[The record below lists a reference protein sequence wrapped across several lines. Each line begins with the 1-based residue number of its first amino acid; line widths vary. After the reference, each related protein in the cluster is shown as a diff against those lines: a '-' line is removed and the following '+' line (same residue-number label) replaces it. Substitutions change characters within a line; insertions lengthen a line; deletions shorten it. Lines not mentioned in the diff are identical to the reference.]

1 MNLFFKSLIYSN
13 FKINFLLI
21 FLQISLI
28 SFSADQPGSN
38 FMRDSLTISSLNVKA
53 REAQKIGDFER
64 ALSLYRSSLLLS
76 EKLYGKHNQNLF
88 LPLINTGIVYKSL
101 GDYNKAIETYFQAE
115 ELIKKSYD
123 EDNPRLGFVYSNSGT
138 IYKIKGDYN
147 KYYEFQEA
155 ALRVLLKDSSNYQ
168 MQIDIARMNITES
181 LFLLKKYN
189 EAILSC
195 RKNLLKVSD
204 EIKSFYTSFLA
215 RIYEQKG
222 AIDQAEKYYQQTF
235 KILEKLYGNES
246 YDLGLEYTNYVYFLL
261 ASNRLGQ
268 IPLYNELARKIISK
282 YYTEKSTQYSEVMLN
297 QANYYFLRS
306 TEASRIDD
314 FNKKRRDDLNQAL
327 TYYQKAIIAGT
338 TSFSNH
344 DPYSNPLPDQAVSEI
359 HLLQIM
365 KEKSRCL
372 QVLGNLEVLD
382 QRKKGE
388 ALQVYKAALEAI
400 TLSVDLIH
408 LIRTGYVSEDSRLIL
423 SESEGSVFSDA
434 VNICYELYQQ
444 TNDTHYAYQAFKFT
458 ERGKSA
464 SFLAAVT
471 DSRAKKIGNIPDS
484 LVTREQVLKLNISN
498 YKEMLFEE
506 KQEEQPDSARIALYN
521 TKLFR
526 YSEKYSQLVQ
536 YLEDNFPDYYA
547 FKYKTDVIDV
557 ATVRKKM
564 ARREALVEYLLD
576 DSDKANGNGRLFR
589 FVITSDDFIFTR
601 ATIGPGFVKA
611 VGDVHRF
618 LTNASYLYTGLAEY
632 QEYVGSAFR
641 LQRHLLG
648 DVNNLLEGKRLIVIP
663 DDQLSYIPFDALL
676 SSMPDT
682 SSMNFRDLPYLVKDY
697 PISYTYS
704 ATLLYSYF
712 SKGKEADKRLLAF
725 APSYLDDD
733 RDVSQI
739 AKKRGGLLPLPF
751 VSREV
756 EYVNHFVPGDVFSGS
771 LAGEERFKEMA
782 GNYDILHLAMHTIL
796 NDTLPMYSGLAFSKP
811 LTGSAEDGWLNT
823 SEIYTMNLKA
833 RMAVLSAC
841 NTGTGKLQKGEG
853 VMSLARGFL
862 YAGCPSIIMSL
873 WEVDDESGSLIMKD
887 FYRLIA
893 RGKNKDEAL
902 QLAKLLHIE
911 HADPLK
917 AHPHYWL
924 GFVAVGNADALYPGR
939 DVYFV
944 VILFA
949 LILLFIID
957 QLYRK
962 KRKVMRA

>member
-1 MNLFFKSLIYSN
+1 MKIFFKSLTISML
-13 FKINFLLI
+13 KIVVFLF
-21 FLQISLI
+21 FLHLSLV
-28 SFSADQPGSN
+28 SFSDQLDRR
-38 FMRDSLTISSLNVKA
+38 FKQDSLMIGSLNIEG
-53 REAQKIGDFER
+53 REAQKIGDFEK
-64 ALSLYRSSLLLS
+64 ALSLYRSSYVLS
-76 EKLYGKHNQNLF
+76 EKLYGKQNQNLF
-88 LPLINTGIVYKSL
+88 LPLINTGIVYKNL
-101 GDYNKAIETYFQAE
+101 GEYNKAIETYIQAE
-115 ELIKKSYD
+115 ELIKKFND
-123 EDNPRLGFVYSNSGT
+123 ENDPRLGFVYTNLGT
-138 IYKIKGDYN
+138 IYKIQGDYVRYN
-147 KYYEFQEA
+147 EFQNA
-155 ALRVLLKDSSNYQ
+155 ALRVFLKDSARYSS
-168 MQIDIARMNITES
+168 QIQLVRIASVDAI
-181 LFLLKKYN
+181 FLQREFDK
-189 EAILSC
+189 AILISKKQM
-195 RKNLLKVSD
+195 RNTDD
-204 EIKSFYTSFLA
+204 ENRSYYTSLLA
-215 RIYEQKG
+215 RTYEQKG
-222 AIDQAEKYYQQTF
+222 DIDLAEKYYQQTF
-235 KILEKLYGNES
+235 RILEKLYGNDS

-261 ASNRLGQ
+261 ASNRLEQ
-268 IPLYNELARKIISK
+268 IPMYNELARKIISK
-282 YYTEKSTQYSEVMLN
+282 YFTEKSTQYSEVMLN
-297 QANYYFLRS
+297 QGNYYFLRN
-306 TEASRIDD
+306 TEASNIDD
-314 FNKKRRDDLNQAL
+314 FRKKRRADLNEAL
-327 TYYQKAIIAGT
+327 SFYQKAIIAGT
-338 TSFSNH
+338 TSFFNH
-344 DPYSNPLPDQAVSEI
+344 DLYSNPLPDQAVSEI

-372 QVLGNLEVLD
+372 QVLGDLNLSDQQTEEAVL
-382 QRKKGE
+382 R
-388 ALQVYKAALEAI
+388 YKAALAAI
-400 TLSVDLIH
+400 TLSADLIH

-423 SESEGSVFSDA
+423 SESEGSVFSEA
-434 VNICYELYQQ
+434 VNICYKLYRQ
-444 TNDTHYAYQAFKFT
+444 TDDVTYAYQAFQFA

-484 LVTREQVLKLNISN
+484 LVTREQVLKLNVSN

-506 KQEEQPDSARIALYN
+506 KQEEQPDSARIALY
-521 TKLFR
+521 TAKLFQ
-526 YSEKYSQLVQ
+526 YSEKYSQLVN
-536 YLEDNFPDYYA
+536 YLEDNFPDYYT

-557 ATVRKKM
+557 ATIRKKLDG
-564 ARREALVEYLLD
+564 REALVEYLLD
-576 DSDKANGNGRLFR
+576 NPDKMTENGKLFR

-601 ATIGPGFVKA
+601 TAIGPGFIKA

-618 LTNASYLYTGLAEY
+618 LTNPSYLYTGLAEF
-632 QEYVGSAFR
+632 QEYAGSAFR

-648 DVNNLLEGKRLIVIP
+648 DVTNRLEGKRLIVIP
-663 DDQLSYIPFDALL
+663 DDQLAYIPFDALL

-682 SSMNFRDLPYLVKDY
+682 SAMNFRDLPYLVKDY

-712 SKGKEADKRLLAF
+712 SKRKEADKRLLAF
-725 APSYLDDD
+725 APSYVNDD

-756 EYVNHFVPGDVFSGS
+756 EYVNHFIPGDVFSGS

-782 GNYDILHLAMHTIL
+782 GDYDILHLAMHTIL
-796 NDTLPMYSGLAFSKP
+796 NDSLPMYSGLAFSKP

-841 NTGTGKLQKGEG
+841 NTGTGRLQKGEG

-873 WEVDDESGSLIMKD
+873 WEVDDESGSLIMRD

-893 RGKNKDEAL
+893 HGKNKDEAL

-924 GFVAVGNADALYPGR
+924 GFVAVGNADALYTGR

-949 LILLFIID
+949 VILLFIID

-962 KRKVMRA
+962 KRRTTRT

>member
-1 MNLFFKSLIYSN
+1 MNLFFKSLIN
-13 FKINFLLI
+13 NNLHIKFFLI
-21 FLQISLI
+21 FLHI
-28 SFSADQPGSN
+28 SFVSFSTNQPGSN
-38 FMRDSLTISSLNVKA
+38 FNQDSLAVISLNVKA
-53 REAQKIGDFER
+53 RDAQKIGDFEK
-64 ALSLYRSSLLLS
+64 ALSLYRSSLSLS
-76 EKLYGKHNQNLF
+76 EKIYGKNNLNLF
-88 LPLINTGIVYKSL
+88 LPLINIGIVYKNL
-101 GDYNKAIETYFQAE
+101 GDYNRAIETYFQAE
-115 ELIKKSYD
+115 ELIKKLYN

-138 IYKIKGDYN
+138 IYKIQGDYI
-147 KYYEFQEA
+147 KYHEFQQA
-155 ALRVLLKDSSNYQ
+155 ALRVLLKDSLKYKI
-168 MQIDIARMNITES
+168 QIDIAWMNITES

-195 RKNLLKVSD
+195 RKNLLKVND

-215 RIYEQKG
+215 RIYEQTG
-222 AIDQAEKYYQQTF
+222 DTDLAEKYYQQTF
-235 KILEKLYGNES
+235 RILEKLYGNES

-261 ASNRLGQ
+261 ASKRLEQ
-268 IPLYNELARKIISK
+268 VPLYNELARKIISK

-297 QANYYFLRS
+297 EADYFFSRVSQAS
-306 TEASRIDD
+306 MIDD
-314 FNKKRRDDLNQAL
+314 FNKKRKGDLNQAL
-327 TYYQKAIIAGT
+327 NYYQKAIIAGT
-338 TSFSNH
+338 TSFSNT
-344 DPYSNPLPDQAVSEI
+344 DPYSNPLSNQAVSEI

-365 KEKSRCL
+365 KKKSQCL
-372 QVLGNLEVLD
+372 KVLGDLNLSD
-382 QRKKGE
+382 QRKEE
-388 ALQVYKAALEAI
+388 ALKGYKAALDAI
-400 TLSVDLIH
+400 TLSADLIH

-423 SESEGSVFSDA
+423 SESEESVFSDA
-434 VNICYELYQQ
+434 VNICYKLYQQ
-444 TNDTHYAYQAFKFT
+444 TNNIEYAYNAFQFT

-471 DSRAKKIGNIPDS
+471 DSRAKEFGNVPDS
-484 LVTREQVLKLNISN
+484 LVTKEHVLKLNISN
-498 YKEMLFEE
+498 YREMLFGE
-506 KQEEQPDSARIALYN
+506 KQQEQPDSAKIALYD
-521 TKLFR
+521 TKLFQ
-526 YSEKYSQLVQ
+526 YSERYSQLVQ
-536 YLEDNFPDYYA
+536 YLEDYFPDYYA

-557 ATVRKKM
+557 ATIRKKLN
-564 ARREALVEYLLD
+564 RREALVEYLLD
-576 DSDKANGNGRLFR
+576 DPDKTGENGRLFR
-589 FVITSDDFIFTR
+589 FVITSDDFIFTKT
-601 ATIGPGFVKA
+601 TIGNDFVKA
-611 VGDVHRF
+611 IGNVHRF
-618 LTNASYLYTGLAEY
+618 LTNPSYLYTGLAEY
-632 QEYVGSAFR
+632 KEYSRSAFR
-641 LQRHLLG
+641 LQHDLLG
-648 DVNNLLEGKRLIVIP
+648 DVSSKLKGKRLIVIP

-712 SKGKEADKRLLAF
+712 SKKKEADKSLLAF
-725 APSYLDDD
+725 APSYLNDD
-733 RDVSQI
+733 RDDSQG
-739 AKKRGGLLPLPF
+739 AKKRDGLLPLPF

-796 NDTLPMYSGLAFSKP
+796 NDSLPMYSGLAFSKP
-811 LTGSAEDGWLNT
+811 LRGSADDGWLNT

-887 FYRLIA
+887 FYRLLA
-893 RGKNKDEAL
+893 HGKNKDEAL
-902 QLAKLLHIE
+902 QLAKLSHIE
-911 HADPLK
+911 NADPLK

-924 GFVAVGNADALYPGR
+924 GYVAVGNADALFVSR

-944 VILFA
+944 VILFV

-962 KRKVMRA
+962 KRKATRA